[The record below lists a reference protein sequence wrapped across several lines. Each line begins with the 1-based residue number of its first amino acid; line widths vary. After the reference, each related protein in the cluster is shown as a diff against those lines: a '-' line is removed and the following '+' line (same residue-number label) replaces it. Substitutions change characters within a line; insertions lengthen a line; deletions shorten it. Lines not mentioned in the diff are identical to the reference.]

1 MSRRKIK
8 KPLSKMKQLTFNEM
22 LNLKGGVCVEEYCAT
37 VSMLIEN
44 NWGNWDDHQREA
56 AANAYATHC

>member
-1 MSRRKIK
+1 
-8 KPLSKMKQLTFNEM
+8 MKQLTFNEM

>member
-1 MSRRKIK
+1 
-8 KPLSKMKQLTFNEM
+8 M